1 MSDSIND
8 AINAALSQFEI
19 RPIHMSAF
27 VFRGHGEDHKTI
39 RWTIT
44 LGYLSDRREAHGK
57 TLDEAVEAAK
67 ALPPAEDPVSRQ
79 IRELREQKA
88 KLDEQIA
95 MLDGGAK

>member
-19 RPIHMSAF
+19 CPIHLSAF
-27 VFRGHGEDHKTI
+27 VYRGHGQDHKTI
-39 RWTIT
+39 NWTIT
-44 LGYLSDRREAHGK
+44 LGYLQDRREAHGK

-67 ALPPAEDPVSRQ
+67 ALPPAEDRITRQ

-88 KLDEQIA
+88 KLDDEISK
-95 MLDGGAK
+95 LEGGAA